1 MFFVASVPISALVIL
16 DRPNSRFVGNPEVD
30 RIRAP
35 DVLCVYYIY
44 MTALD
49 SQRIHNRA
57 RLALAIET
65 IEEVGK
71 RY

>member
-1 MFFVASVPISALVIL
+1 VLIKGA
-16 DRPNSRFVGNPEVD
+16 NSRFVGNPEVD